1 MAFGQYKRESNI
13 DSITNSTNIEEKLW
27 EVLSNAL
34 NKLRLYLTQLIHL
47 YSQTFPVDFEI
58 EINNEEKNNEKKIKS
73 ISSSMDTLLCY
84 IGVCCQLQPDW
95 INTYKEF
102 KVIIN
107 LLTFIN

>member
-1 MAFGQYKRESNI
+1 LAFGQYKRESNI
-13 DSITNSTNIEEKLW
+13 DSINNSTNIEEKLW

-34 NKLRLYLTQLIHL
+34 NKLKLSLTQLIHL

-58 EINNEEKNNEKKIKS
+58 EIKNEEKNEKKIKS

-84 IGVCCQLQPDW
+84 IGVCCQLQADW

-107 LLTFIN
+107 LLTIID

>member
-1 MAFGQYKRESNI
+1 LAFGQYKRESNI
-13 DSITNSTNIEEKLW
+13 ESINNSANIEEKLW

-34 NKLRLYLTQLIHL
+34 NKLKLSLTQLINL

-58 EINNEEKNNEKKIKS
+58 DIKNEEKSERKIKS

-95 INTYKEF
+95 ITYKEF
-102 KVIIN
+102 KVMIN
-107 LLTFIN
+107 LLSIID